1 MVYGNFFCGIFVGWS
16 FGGDSR
22 GYRSTAILREERC
35 KHSSFAGRRD
45 HMEFGG
51 EGETSH
57 ISLRCFLSSQ
67 FKFRSLHVLSEKGF
81 FDGFSF
87 AASYRMA
94 TSSAGERSISN
105 WLSIAVF
112 AERIPTFAMG
122 LVIDDCGQAP

>member
-1 MVYGNFFCGIFVGWS
+1 MGDLSHPACVAFFHDNSCF
-16 FGGDSR
+16 
-22 GYRSTAILREERC
+22 
-35 KHSSFAGRRD
+35 D
-45 HMEFGG
+45 HCM
-51 EGETSH
+51 
-57 ISLRCFLSSQ
+57 
-67 FKFRSLHVLSEKGF
+67 VLSEKGF

-122 LVIDDCGQAP
+122 LVIDDCGQGTIGFSFLVVKCPHIYIFLSTHQKFAFVFR